1 MDALIV
7 HENIFMYNFMHIL
20 TFYANFMDKMS
31 SSVSYLCDYPPSLP
45 YALSLASLLEAVVG
59 NCLIMLFNLISF

>member
-20 TFYANFMDKMS
+20 TFHANFMDKMS
-31 SSVSYLCDYPPSLP
+31 SSVIVTPHCSSIYGHKLSLP
-45 YALSLASLLEAVVG
+45 MIEDMAST
-59 NCLIMLFNLISF
+59 